1 MNEYARKV
9 YNFFEPL
16 SDDFSAYEAKRI
28 DVLRK
33 NLKKYFTDT
42 DYVIEELGLASFH
55 FKYQFMKDKLER
67 LCNEI
72 VCTQSN
78 NNEFLTVLKEIL
90 KDLDD
95 LHANFLNETKLMN
108 ENKIDE
114 NSLSKIISV
123 KVKTLLKLLKNKY
136 DSEKK
141 IHSIVFVE
149 RREAAY
155 LLNQLLNNLSKE
167 EATFI
172 KSGYIIGSNDDL
184 IKMASK
190 DQVIS

>member
-9 YNFFEPL
+9 HNFFEPL
-16 SDDFSAYEAKRI
+16 SEDLNAREAKAMDYFI
-28 DVLRK
+28 K
-33 NLKKYFTDT
+33 KHKKYFTDT

-72 VCTQSN
+72 VCSQSEN
-78 NNEFLTVLKEIL
+78 KEFLTVLKEIL
-90 KDLDD
+90 QDLDD
-95 LHANFLNETKLMN
+95 LHANFLNETNLMN

-114 NSLSKIISV
+114 NSLSKMISV

-136 DSEKK
+136 DNEKK

-149 RREAAY
+149 RRETAY
-155 LLNQLLNNLSKE
+155 LLNQLLTSLS
-167 EATFI
+167 EAETAFI

-190 DQVIS
+190 DQVIA